1 MDSLKQYI
9 KKMILVKKVNIK
21 LMFTN
26 ALYI

>member
-9 KKMILVKKVNIK
+9 KKMILIKKVNIK